1 MNRANQGLMPRDAV
15 LDLALSGHTPRDLAN
30 RYGVTEWTI
39 RRWITH
45 AQRRKQLPYWR
56 QMASASSPT
65 QGRQEH

>member
-15 LDLALSGHTPRDLAN
+15 LDLAQSGHTPRDLAT

-39 RRWITH
+39 RRWISH

-56 QMASASSPT
+56 QMASAVPAAEL
-65 QGRQEH
+65 QQQH

>member
-15 LDLALSGHTPRDLAN
+15 LELALSGHTPRALAT

-39 RRWITH
+39 RRWISH

-56 QMASASSPT
+56 QMASAWGGSDYRP
-65 QGRQEH
+65 EH